1 MDRRRQGI
9 NKALSSHEQVPV
21 NFCTEYISSV
31 LRLTCCFHGIF
42 CRSVFEITMKMKN
55 KITTSHAFTFFFRVG
70 SENIDPVRLIE
81 YYLQRF
87 IFKIYVRPTEPCNY
101 KKHTIRVLSSQKPL
115 LIISQYLKVHVERH
129 AISTLTPVL
138 VLDFFCEVA

>member
-1 MDRRRQGI
+1 MYLPSFSGCRWGVKI
-9 NKALSSHEQVPV
+9 LILSDWL
-21 NFCTEYISSV
+21 NI
-31 LRLTCCFHGIF
+31 
-42 CRSVFEITMKMKN
+42 
-55 KITTSHAFTFFFRVG
+55 AFRGLFL
-70 SENIDPVRLIE
+70 N
-81 YYLQRF
+81 

-101 KKHTIRVLSSQKPL
+101 KKHTIGVLSSQKPL

>member
-1 MDRRRQGI
+1 MHLPSFSGWGVKI
-9 NKALSSHEQVPV
+9 LILSDWLNITFRGLYV
-21 NFCTEYISSV
+21 N
-31 LRLTCCFHGIF
+31 
-42 CRSVFEITMKMKN
+42 
-55 KITTSHAFTFFFRVG
+55 
-70 SENIDPVRLIE
+70 
-81 YYLQRF
+81 

-138 VLDFFCEVA
+138 VLDFFFEVA

>member
-1 MDRRRQGI
+1 MYLPSFSGWGVKI
-9 NKALSSHEQVPV
+9 LILSDWL
-21 NFCTEYISSV
+21 NI
-31 LRLTCCFHGIF
+31 
-42 CRSVFEITMKMKN
+42 
-55 KITTSHAFTFFFRVG
+55 AFRGLFL
-70 SENIDPVRLIE
+70 N
-81 YYLQRF
+81 

-138 VLDFFCEVA
+138 VVDFFWSSIRPYV